1 MSAPRR
7 RFLRRLAV
15 RLGILLRSVE
25 REVDAATLPAFA
37 NHPRNLRIESPRTI
51 VNPSCI
57 TIGDQVSLGPGCQ
70 LNAIRRYPGAW
81 MSGGPDTEPQ
91 QFEPSIV
98 IGDRVSA
105 TGYLTIGAALSVTIE
120 DDVLIAGHVFISDN
134 QHGMGGGDVPFKYQP
149 LERIAPVRIGRGTW
163 LGEHVV
169 VLSGVSIGEMCVIG
183 ANSVVTGSIPPRC
196 VAVGSP
202 ARVVRRWDAAT
213 QGWQPAPG
221 GS

>member
-1 MSAPRR
+1 
-7 RFLRRLAV
+7 
-15 RLGILLRSVE
+15 
-25 REVDAATLPAFA
+25 
-37 NHPRNLRIESPRTI
+37 
-51 VNPSCI
+51 
-57 TIGDQVSLGPGCQ
+57 
-70 LNAIRRYPGAW
+70 
-81 MSGGPDTEPQ
+81 
-91 QFEPSIV
+91 
-98 IGDRVSA
+98 VSA

-134 QHGMGGGDVPFKYQP
+134 QHGMGRVDVPFKYQP

-213 QGWQPAPG
+213 QGWQPAAG
-221 GS
+221 DS